1 MLERWRSWG
10 RQWQRQADNQWQIY
24 TICIYMHALELA
36 LYTYC
41 IDHILFGLL
50 RVKTSQNFDLMREP
64 LNYNNPSYTICSS
77 SHSFYFWLSSSSHS
91 WMSIGLDLS
100 PPVENPIQISKSK
113 TFYLETKK
121 NLIYTPKNL
130 NYKHLTI
137 G

>member
-1 MLERWRSWG
+1 
-10 RQWQRQADNQWQIY
+10 
-24 TICIYMHALELA
+24 MHALELA

-64 LNYNNPSYTICSS
+64 LNYNNPSYSICSS
-77 SHSFYFWLSSSSHS
+77 SHSFYFWL
-91 WMSIGLDLS
+91 
-100 PPVENPIQISKSK
+100 VAFVVAANPIQISKSK

-137 G
+137 